1 MIPFHIYYSNTVG
14 DAKNCHYQNEVEVV
28 DEKSFKTA
36 VSCDHVLALYKKH
49 YRSSSNFLKSD
60 CVPFDCD
67 NDHSNDSA
75 DWVTPFEVAM
85 EFPDVAFAVSY
96 SRNHMKAKGN
106 QSQRPRFHVYFP
118 IDAITSEQEYVLLK
132 EQVADQFPYFDK
144 NALDSARFLF
154 GTSGDVEFY
163 EGNKTIFDYIGE
175 VNFINW
181 EDSLGEI
188 AEGGRNNAM
197 SHMAGK
203 LMKRYGYGDEV
214 YTMYLEQAQ
223 KCNPPLPDDELK
235 AIWYSAIK
243 FGKKIALQEGY
254 IPPEEYNANL
264 LLNPTEFSD
273 VDQARVLAREYM
285 EKMAFTPS
293 TDYMVYNGSFWEESK
308 ELAQGLA
315 QELTDRQLE
324 EAKIEIKKLTEAM
337 KKNGAMELIMQ
348 FGEKKAID
356 KLNAVQLR
364 TYRHYEMAEA
374 YRKYAIKRR
383 GSREITNTLKEGKPM
398 LLLPHSILDHDEF
411 LLNTPNITVHLKTGE
426 SKDHDPFDY
435 ITKQTTVDPSDEG
448 SDIWLSALATIFEGD
463 AEVIEYVQRIV
474 GLGLIGKV
482 YVEAL
487 IISYGNGS
495 NGKSTFWNSIAR
507 VLGTYSG
514 MMSAEI
520 LTVGYKQNV
529 KPEIAEA
536 KGKRLLI
543 AAEMEES
550 VRLSTSNVKKLC
562 STDPIKAEKKYKD
575 PFDYTPSHTLVLYTN
590 HLPKVGAKDNGTWRR
605 LIVIPF
611 DAKIKGTK
619 KNYGDYLYDHAG
631 GAILKWAI
639 DGANKVIEDNYN
651 LKLPTKVQTAIDSYK
666 ETNDWFGVFL
676 EECCEID
683 SSYIEKSGELYAEYR
698 AYCARIGEFTRGNIE
713 FYSAL
718 ELEGYAKKKTKK
730 GVIVYG
736 LRIKSDFIE

>member
-1 MIPFHIYYSNTVG
+1 MILYNSNYINNP
-14 DAKNCHYQNEVEVV
+14 KNCIYPNKIDVT
-28 DEKSFKTA
+28 DNTSFSDA
-36 VSCDHVLALYKKH
+36 VSQDYVCARYTND
-49 YRSSSNFLKSD
+49 YRSNDNFEESD
-60 CVPFDCD
+60 CIMLDCD
-67 NDHSNDSA
+67 NTHSENHNDWITA
-75 DWVTPFEVAM
+75 DKVIETFDGITLGIH
-85 EFPDVAFAVSY
+85 FSK
-96 SRNHMKAKGN
+96 NHNKVKNGKPA
-106 QSQRPRFHVYFP
+106 RPKFHVIFQSK
-118 IDAITSEQEYVLLK
+118 ITTSAKEHSDLK
-132 EQVADQFPYFDK
+132 KKINEFFPYFDVG
-144 NALDSARFLF
+144 ALDAARFF
-154 GTSGDVEFY
+154 YGTSPTEVLFISGV
-163 EGNKTIFDYIGE
+163 KTIDEFLEDTSFE
-175 VNFINW
+175 QW
-181 EDSLGEI
+181 ENSLGEI

-197 SHMAGK
+197 SHIAGK
-203 LMKRYGYGDEV
+203 LIKRFGYGDEV
-214 YTMYLEQAQ
+214 FKMYLEQAE
-223 KCNPPLPDDELK
+223 KCNPPLPDDELQK
-235 AIWYSAIK
+235 IWYSAIN
-243 FGKKIALQEGY
+243 FGKKVALQEGY
-254 IPPEEYNANL
+254 IPPEEYNLNL
-264 LLNPTEFSD
+264 KLKPLDLSD

-285 EKMAFTPS
+285 DRIAYTPS
-293 TDYMVYNGSFWEESK
+293 TDYLVYNGSFWEESK
-308 ELAQGLA
+308 EMAQGLA

-324 EAKIEIKKLTEAM
+324 EAKAEIKRLIEEM
-337 KKNGAMELIMQ
+337 KKNGAWGLIADI
-348 FGEKKAID
+348 GEKKAVD
-356 KLNAVQLR
+356 KFDDIQLI
-364 TYRHYEMAEA
+364 TYRNYEKAET
-374 YRKYAIKRR
+374 YRKYAVKRR
-383 GSREITNTLKEGKPM
+383 GSREITNTTKEARPM
-398 LLLPHSILDHDEF
+398 LLLPHSILDNNEF
-411 LLNTPNITVHLKTGE
+411 LLNTPNYTVNLKTNE
-426 SKDHDPFDY
+426 TKEHDPFDY
-435 ITKQTTVDPSDEG
+435 ITKQTTLDPCDDG
-448 SDIWLSALATIFEGD
+448 MNIWLSALDTIFEGD

-562 STDPIKAEKKYKD
+562 STDQIKAEKKYKD

-590 HLPKVGAKDNGTWRR
+590 HLPKVGAKDTGTWRR

-639 DGANKVIEDNYN
+639 EGAKKVIEDNYN
-651 LKLPTKVQTAIDSYK
+651 LKLPAKVQAAIDSYK
-666 ETNDWFGVFL
+666 ETNDWFNAFL
-676 EECCEID
+676 DECCEID
-683 SSYIEKSGELYAEYR
+683 SSYTEKSGELYSEYR

-718 ELEGYAKKKTKK
+718 ELEGFEKKKTNK
-730 GVIVYG
+730 GIIVFG
-736 LRIKSDFIE
+736 LKIKSDFIE